1 MIGNRLRE
9 ARLARQLSLND
20 VAGKADI
27 SVATLSRIERD
38 KQAIDVTLFML
49 ISKIL
54 RTTPHE
60 LLGDEE
66 ESDSVDPLIRKIAA
80 MEAGERA
87 KFWRTLAETRRL
99 TRGRGQRGEARALG
113 REVEELL
120 AQVDFLREEIDAV
133 RKHLR
138 R

>member
-20 VAGKADI
+20 VAGQADI

-38 KQAIDVTLFML
+38 KQAIHVGLFL
-49 ISKIL
+49 VISKIL

-66 ESDSVDPLIRKIAA
+66 ESNSVDPLIRKIAA
-80 MEAGERA
+80 METGERA

-99 TRGRGQRGEARALG
+99 TRGRGHRGEVRALA